1 MICGVIS
8 SHLHTFDW
16 AARQFGPSKAEEWQL
31 AYNIKANTKEEAD
44 FQLDDNKNFKLVFA
58 RHFSS
63 SDTWATLV
71 SECIKNIMGTRRNPI
86 DENDDPEDF
95 QDEEDQEQWRQTLIY
110 IGGALNNKFH
120 SL

>member
-1 MICGVIS
+1 MG
-8 SHLHTFDW
+8 
-16 AARQFGPSKAEEWQL
+16 
-31 AYNIKANTKEEAD
+31 N
-44 FQLDDNKNFKLVFA
+44 
-58 RHFSS
+58 
-63 SDTWATLV
+63 LV

-120 SL
+120 SLWIIGEVKSNFIYVV